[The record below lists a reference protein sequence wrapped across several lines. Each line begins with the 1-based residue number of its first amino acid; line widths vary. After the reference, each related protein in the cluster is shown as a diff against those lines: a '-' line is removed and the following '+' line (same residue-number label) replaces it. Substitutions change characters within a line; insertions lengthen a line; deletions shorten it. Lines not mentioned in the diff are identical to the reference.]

1 MYGEM
6 EMNIKEMLEKTASE
20 VPQKTAIVLGSQRV
34 SYGELD
40 EASNRVANALIN
52 LGLRKGEHVAILMS
66 YTPEWLINYFGVV
79 KAGGITV
86 ILNAVLKAP
95 EYDPLLRDS
104 DSTILLTE
112 KSFSEMLSS
121 VLPTLPLL
129 KHVIEVDSDSH
140 REILG
145 RSSTTSP
152 TVDIKD
158 DDETA
163 IIYTSGVLG
172 KQKGVVHT
180 HSSLMAAASIVAP
193 GLEQTGED
201 ICVGMIP
208 FFYALG
214 LAVVAL
220 ISVMK
225 GSTMVLVPRFTPKGV
240 LETVEQERATIL
252 VGVPAMFNALAMLDE
267 KTLKEYDL
275 SSLRVALS
283 AGAKASTHLM
293 QVFEQKFGLTFTEIY
308 GTTEALATTLGD
320 VHNRRLGTAGKPIED
335 IRLIDIDGSEVPQG
349 EIGEIVCRSPQ
360 VMKGY
365 YKAPELTSQVLKDGW
380 FHTGDLA
387 RMDEDGYI
395 EYIEKRSF
403 IIVTSAGVKIPPTEV
418 EEVLLKHPNVAE
430 AAYVGIMDEHG
441 GQIPT
446 LFVVPKEG
454 QRVTKQEIRSFCGQ
468 SLADFKLPRKIEFV
482 DSIPKTGSGKMDRRR
497 LKEPKGS

>member
-1 MYGEM
+1 
-6 EMNIKEMLEKTASE
+6 MNIKEILERTASQM
-20 VPQKTAIVLGSQRV
+20 PQKTAIVLGSQRV

-40 EASNRVANALIN
+40 TASNRVANALLN
-52 LGLRKGEHVAILMS
+52 LGLKNGEHVAILLS
-66 YTPEWLINYFGVV
+66 YNPDWLINYFGIV
-79 KAGGITV
+79 KAGGKTV
-86 ILNAVLKAP
+86 ILNSMLKAP
-95 EYDPLLRDS
+95 DYDSLLRDS
-104 DSTILLTE
+104 DSKILLTE
-112 KSFSEMLSS
+112 KNFAEMLSS
-121 VLPTLPLL
+121 VLPTVPLL
-129 KHVIEVDSDSH
+129 ERTLQVDSDSYK
-140 REILG
+140 EMLAG
-145 RSSTTSP
+145 SSTIAP
-152 TVDIKD
+152 AVDMDD

-163 IIYTSGVLG
+163 LIYTSGVLG

-180 HSSLMAAASIVAP
+180 HRSLMTGAELVAL
-193 GLEQTGED
+193 GLEQTSKD
-201 ICVGMIP
+201 VSVGMIP

-214 LAVVAL
+214 ILVVAL
-220 ISVMK
+220 SSIMK

-267 KTLKEYDL
+267 KTLKKYDL
-275 SSLRVALS
+275 SSLRVALT
-283 AGAKASTHLM
+283 AGAKASAHLM
-293 QVFEQKFGLTFTEIY
+293 RDLEQKFGLTLTEVY
-308 GTTEALATTLGD
+308 GTTEALATTFGD
-320 VHNRRLGTAGKPIED
+320 LHNRKLGTAGKPIED
-335 IRLIDIDGSEVPQG
+335 VKILDDNGKELPRR

-387 RMDEDGYI
+387 RMDADGYI
-395 EYIEKRSF
+395 EYVEKKSF

-454 QRVTKQEIRSFCGQ
+454 KTVTRQEIRSFLSQ
-468 SLADFKLPRKIEFV
+468 SLADFKMPRKIEFL
-482 DSIPKTGSGKMDRRR
+482 DSIPKTGSGKMDRKR
-497 LKEPKGS
+497 LKERKPS

>member
-1 MYGEM
+1 
-6 EMNIKEMLEKTASE
+6 MNIKEILESTASQM
-20 VPQKTAIVLGSQRV
+20 PQKTAIVLGSQRV

-40 EASNRVANALIN
+40 TASNRVANALLN
-52 LGLRKGEHVAILMS
+52 LGLKNGEHVAILLS
-66 YTPEWLINYFGVV
+66 YNPDWLINYFGIV
-79 KAGGITV
+79 KAGGKTV
-86 ILNAVLKAP
+86 ILNSMLKAP
-95 EYDPLLRDS
+95 DYDSLLRDS
-104 DSTILLTE
+104 DSKILLTE
-112 KSFSEMLSS
+112 KNFAEMLSS
-121 VLPTLPLL
+121 VLPTVPLL
-129 KHVIEVDSDSH
+129 ERTLQVDSDSYK
-140 REILG
+140 EMLAG
-145 RSSTTSP
+145 SSTIAP
-152 TVDIKD
+152 AVDMAD

-163 IIYTSGVLG
+163 LIYTSGVLG

-180 HSSLMAAASIVAP
+180 HRSLMEAASIVAP

-201 ICVGMIP
+201 VSVGMIP
-208 FFYALG
+208 FFYLLG

-240 LETVEQERATIL
+240 LETVEQERATML

-275 SSLRVALS
+275 SSLRVAVS
-283 AGAKASTHLM
+283 AGAKASAHLM
-293 QVFEQKFGLTFTEIY
+293 QTLEEKFGSTLCELY
-308 GTTEALATTLGD
+308 GTTEAIATTLND
-320 VHNRRLGTAGKPIED
+320 VRNRKLGTAGKPIED
-335 IRLIDIDGSEVPQG
+335 VKILDDNGKELPRG

-387 RMDEDGYI
+387 RMDADGYI
-395 EYIEKRSF
+395 EYVEKKSF

-430 AAYVGIMDEHG
+430 AAYVGIVDEHG

-454 QRVTKQEIRSFCGQ
+454 KTVTRQEIRSFLSQ
-468 SLADFKLPRKIEFV
+468 SLADFKMPRKIEFL
-482 DSIPKTGSGKMDRRR
+482 DSIPKTGSGKIDRKR
-497 LKEPKGS
+497 LKERKSS

>member
-1 MYGEM
+1 
-6 EMNIKEMLEKTASE
+6 MNIKEILESTASQM
-20 VPQKTAIVLGSQRV
+20 PQKTAIVLGSQKV

-40 EASNRVANALIN
+40 TASNRVANALLN
-52 LGLRKGEHVAILMS
+52 LGLKNGEHVAILLS
-66 YTPEWLINYFGVV
+66 YNPDWLINYFGIV
-79 KAGGITV
+79 KAGGKTV
-86 ILNAVLKAP
+86 ILNSMLKAP
-95 EYDPLLRDS
+95 DYDSLLRDS
-104 DSTILLTE
+104 DSKILLTE
-112 KSFSEMLSS
+112 KNFAEMLSS
-121 VLPTLPLL
+121 VLPTVPLL
-129 KHVIEVDSDSH
+129 ERTLQVDSDSYK
-140 REILG
+140 EMLAG
-145 RSSTTSP
+145 SSTIAP
-152 TVDIKD
+152 AVDMAD

-163 IIYTSGVLG
+163 LIYTSGVLG

-180 HSSLMAAASIVAP
+180 HRSLMEAASIVAP

-201 ICVGMIP
+201 VSVGMIP
-208 FFYALG
+208 FFYLLG

-240 LETVEQERATIL
+240 LETVEQERATML

-275 SSLRVALS
+275 SSLRVAVS
-283 AGAKASTHLM
+283 AGAKASAHLM
-293 QVFEQKFGLTFTEIY
+293 QTLEEKFGSTLCELY
-308 GTTEALATTLGD
+308 GTTEAIATTLND
-320 VHNRRLGTAGKPIED
+320 VRNRKLGTAGKPIED
-335 IRLIDIDGSEVPQG
+335 VKILDDNGKELPRG

-387 RMDEDGYI
+387 RMDADGYI
-395 EYIEKRSF
+395 EYVEKKSF

-430 AAYVGIMDEHG
+430 AAYVGIVDEHG

-454 QRVTKQEIRSFCGQ
+454 KTVTRQEIRSFLSQ
-468 SLADFKLPRKIEFV
+468 SLADFKMPRKIEFL
-482 DSIPKTGSGKMDRRR
+482 DSIPKTGSGKIDRKR
-497 LKEPKGS
+497 LKERKSS